1 METST
6 MRKMA
11 IALVSAMC
19 IGAAG
24 MASGGDIKKPSG
36 EIGRKRLATAEVI
49 AIDLPTRMVTLKGPK
64 GNELTVHADDRVRN
78 LPQVRVGDR
87 VDVSYQESLLWNVKR
102 ASDGNPGASVQ
113 SGAVSAKPG
122 DKPAGAAANRVNM
135 TATIEAI
142 DQANGT
148 VTLKGPQGNSR
159 TIKARDPKN
168 LQRVQ
173 VGDLVDITYTEAV
186 AVRVRPSTQKP

>member
-1 METST
+1 
-6 MRKMA
+6 MRKLA
-11 IALVSAMC
+11 IALVSALC
-19 IGAAG
+19 AG
-24 MASGGDIKKPSG
+24 VVGVASAGEIKKPSG
-36 EIGRKRLATAEVI
+36 EIGRQRLATAEVI
-49 AIDLPTRMVTLKGPK
+49 AIDLPTRTVTLKGPK
-64 GNELTVHADDRVRN
+64 GNELTVHADDRVKN

-87 VDVSYQESLLWNVKR
+87 VDVSYQESLVWNVKK
-102 ASDGNPGASVQ
+102 ASEGKPGASVQ

-122 DKPAGAAANRVNM
+122 EKPAGAAATQVNM

-142 DQANGT
+142 DQATGT

-168 LQRVQ
+168 LQKVQ

-186 AVRVRPSTQKP
+186 AVRVRPSPQKQ

>member
-1 METST
+1 
-6 MRKMA
+6 
-11 IALVSAMC
+11 
-19 IGAAG
+19 
-24 MASGGDIKKPSG
+24 
-36 EIGRKRLATAEVI
+36 
-49 AIDLPTRMVTLKGPK
+49 
-64 GNELTVHADDRVRN
+64 
-78 LPQVRVGDR
+78 
-87 VDVSYQESLLWNVKR
+87 
-102 ASDGNPGASVQ
+102 
-113 SGAVSAKPG
+113 
-122 DKPAGAAANRVNM
+122 M

-142 DQANGT
+142 DQVNGT